1 MSFHPRMEYAPARF
15 HKSERALAA
24 PGPDFKYTPEN
35 QAKFDENVARYPP
48 EQRKSAIL
56 YALYLAQHQ
65 NGGYLTAAA
74 MRHVAEQIRCTAAE
88 VEDVVSYYTMF
99 FTRPVGKYVLNV
111 CRTLS
116 CALLGAERVTE
127 ALSAKLGIK
136 PGETDPTG
144 TFTLLEVE
152 CLGACDRAPVVMVN
166 DDWHERLAPDQVTK
180 FVDDIRARGS
190 AALTGCHLHKENQK
204 ASGPGAQGSEG
215 PGR

>member
-1 MSFHPRMEYAPARF
+1 MSFHPAMEYAPAKF
-15 HKSERALAA
+15 HKSERALAE
-24 PGPDFKYTPEN
+24 PGGDFRYTPEN
-35 QAKFDENVARYPP
+35 QAKFDDNVRRYPP
-48 EQRKSAIL
+48 EQRRSAIL

-74 MRHVAEQIRCTAAE
+74 MRHVAEQIRCTPAE

-99 FTRPVGKYVLNV
+99 FTRPVGTYVLNV

-127 ALSAKLGIK
+127 ELCATLGVR
-136 PGETDPTG
+136 PGETDSTG

-166 DDWHERLAPDQVTK
+166 DDWHERLAPEQVAA
-180 FVDDIRARGS
+180 FVDDIRARGR
-190 AALTGCHLHKENQK
+190 AAVSRCHLHKEK
-204 ASGPGAQGSEG
+204 
-215 PGR
+215 